1 MWRFP
6 LEEVKARGEHGFLF
20 QDFACKRLLSKN
32 QGHRTLDG
40 HSCVPHKTK
49 RGAIL
54 ENRKIDDPGT
64 DSDCT
69 VCQSDCQCDVTV
81 CEQQVTMSQCLNGVD
96 HQQRRWH
103 GSPANWTGWPV
114 VNAAFA
120 AFDSGAE
127 IRPSGA
133 VQVREIGPSD
143 VRVGLRGQLG
153 CYATERL
160 PNGEIIPSSKHLCL
174 KSGRSSRNATLQN
187 LYCGRHR
194 H

>member
-1 MWRFP
+1 
-6 LEEVKARGEHGFLF
+6 
-20 QDFACKRLLSKN
+20 
-32 QGHRTLDG
+32 
-40 HSCVPHKTK
+40 
-49 RGAIL
+49 
-54 ENRKIDDPGT
+54 
-64 DSDCT
+64 
-69 VCQSDCQCDVTV
+69 
-81 CEQQVTMSQCLNGVD
+81 MSQCLNGVD

-153 CYATERL
+153 CYATEWL
-160 PNGEIIPSSKHLCL
+160 PNGEIIPSSKQFVF
-174 KSGRSSRNATLQN
+174 KVRQIVS
-187 LYCGRHR
+187 
-194 H
+194 